1 VDLRAV
7 REILERHGDSFI
19 RAWVYG
25 SVARGD
31 QDEESDVDLVLVRR
45 TRAGF
50 FDRIREIMGL
60 VRELGPAD
68 ILIYTPE
75 EIAELTEV
83 RKSGFLQDVVSRGV
97 MIEGSQERGRAVAPA
112 IGE

>member
-7 REILERHGDSFI
+7 REILERHGEKFI

-31 QDEESDVDLVLVRR
+31 QDEESDVDLVFVRR
-45 TRAGF
+45 TQAAF
-50 FDRIREIMGL
+50 FDRIREIMEL

-68 ILIYTPE
+68 IVVYTPE
-75 EIAELTEV
+75 ELAELTEA

-97 MIEGSQERGRAVAPA
+97 MIEGSQGRGRAAD
-112 IGE
+112 GSS